1 MTQDISY
8 KSSGVDID
16 NANLFVERIK
26 PLVKRTSRKEVVSGI
41 GGFGGLFHLDLKK
54 NKNPIL
60 VASTDGVGT
69 KLKIAQM
76 MDKHDTVGIDLVA
89 MSVNDV
95 IVQGAEPLF
104 FLDYLATGKI
114 TVDVGVQ
121 IVDGVVKG
129 CIDAGCALLGGET
142 AEMPGFYADDE
153 YDLAGFCVGVVEADK
168 LIDGSVISVG
178 DQIIGVASS
187 GLHSNGFS
195 LARKVLID
203 MHHMKGHEKLDDLD
217 EPIGLEL
224 LKPTRIYVKPMLNL
238 IKNFTIKG
246 IVHITGGGFID
257 NIPRIVPGP
266 CKAVIEKGTWAIPPI
281 FSVIRKLGNVDEMEM
296 LRVFNMGVGL
306 MIVVRE
312 KDTAEVLNRL
322 AKLGETASCIGRIEK
337 RNPDEPVVTFV

>member
-1 MTQDISY
+1 MSEEVSY

-16 NANLFVERIK
+16 CANTLVERIK
-26 PLVKRTSRKEVVSGI
+26 PLVKLTTRKEVVSGL

-54 NKNPIL
+54 NRNPIL

-76 MDKHDTVGIDLVA
+76 MNKHDTVGIDLVA

-104 FLDYLATGKI
+104 FLDYIATGKI
-114 TVDVGVQ
+114 SIDIAVQ
-121 IVDGVVKG
+121 ILEGIVKG
-129 CIDAGCALLGGET
+129 CQDAGCALIGGET
-142 AEMPGFYADDE
+142 AEMPGFYKDDE

-178 DQIIGVASS
+178 DKIIGIASS
-187 GLHSNGFS
+187 GLHSNGYS
-195 LARKVLID
+195 LARKVLFDIGK
-203 MHHMKGHEKLDDLD
+203 MKGNEILADLD
-217 EPIGLEL
+217 ESIGMEI

-238 IKNFTIKG
+238 MKNFVIKG

-266 CKAVIEKGTWAIPPI
+266 CKAVITKGSWNIPPI
-281 FSVIRKLGNVDEMEM
+281 FSVIRRLGKIDELEM
-296 LRVFNMGVGL
+296 LRVFNMGIGM
-306 MIVVRE
+306 MIVVME
-312 KDTAEVLNRL
+312 KD
-322 AKLGETASCIGRIEK
+322 
-337 RNPDEPVVTFV
+337 VTEIMDRD